1 MITVYVL
8 NTSLCNTWKRNL
20 ELRDALSTYN
30 CQKLHFGWPAGSLL
44 ISFKYLR
51 DYWHFFI
58 FYDFKSWNLAVI
70 EQAEVIAICRFLSS
84 LLYTFAFSLGI
95 YIFQILVL
103 APARVY
109 QLSLGK
115 RDSQA
120 KCRLFSI
127 RYIYKCYLLV
137 PNARDF
143 GILSRMLKSVYAS
156 KIFTHCFLFIFFTF
170 VFFNVNFNVFF
181 AKCILVAWSYFD
193 SERCDLVLHRPTI
206 LGWFQRVRFI

>member
-1 MITVYVL
+1 MYLTL
-8 NTSLCNTWKRNL
+8 SLCNTWKRNL
-20 ELRDALSTYN
+20 ELRDASSTYN
-30 CQKLHFGWPAGSLL
+30 CQKLHFGWPAGSFL

-58 FYDFKSWNLAVI
+58 FYDFNSWNLAVI
-70 EQAEVIAICRFLSS
+70 GRAEVIAICRFLSS
-84 LLYTFAFSLGI
+84 LLYTFAFSLCI

-109 QLSLGK
+109 QLSLSK

-127 RYIYKCYLLV
+127 LYIYKCYLLV
-137 PNARDF
+137 PSARDF
-143 GILSRMLKSVYAS
+143 GILSCMLKSVYAS
-156 KIFTHCFLFIFFTF
+156 KIFTHCFLFIFFYIRK

-181 AKCILVAWSYFD
+181 VKCILVARGYFD
-193 SERCDLVLHRPTI
+193 SEGCDLVLHRRT
-206 LGWFQRVRFI
+206 F